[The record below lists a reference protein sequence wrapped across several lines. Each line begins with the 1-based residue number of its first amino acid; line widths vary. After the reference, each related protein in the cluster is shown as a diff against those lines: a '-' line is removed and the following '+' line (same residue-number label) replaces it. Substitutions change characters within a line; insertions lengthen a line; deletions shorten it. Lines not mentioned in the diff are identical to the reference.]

1 MHIRDLASKWRVRVH
16 RKCTT
21 VVRVP
26 GWLSWFSVQ
35 VWIWAQVMIS
45 QFMGSSPASGSVLT
59 AQDSSPPLPL
69 PLGCSHACMLSR
81 SKLNQGT
88 EKKNPSKNGPLSCK
102 MLTTGEARRVRERGM
117 VYGDSLYVLLYFAV
131 NLKRMSKIRL
141 IKCMKQQKQQNMVSI
156 EATLSIY

>member
-1 MHIRDLASKWRVRVH
+1 MHHCCQGAWVAQLLQRPTLDLSSGHDLTVHGIKSCIRLCADSTGFFL
-16 RKCTT
+16 
-21 VVRVP
+21 
-26 GWLSWFSVQ
+26 LS
-35 VWIWAQVMIS
+35 
-45 QFMGSSPASGSVLT
+45 
-59 AQDSSPPLPL
+59 LPL
-69 PLGCSHACMLSR
+69 CCSHACMLSH
-81 SKLNQGT
+81 SKLNKGT

-141 IKCMKQQKQQNMVSI
+141 LKCMKQQKQQNMVSI